1 MEPSLG
7 AMKTKAWFHAAFG
20 ISVGLLTSVTAISG
34 EPLGLVLSGGGAK
47 GAYETGVWKALN
59 EAELT
64 RNVVAISGTSI
75 GAINAALFSCIG
87 KTGEVERIWLDE
99 VDGILS
105 VNEDYLLRFG
115 TPEERE
121 REAAIMKSNIAA
133 DIAAEAKRR
142 KTDVDKLPPEII
154 RTIETKCQSV
164 SAKKLLIRHGNQA
177 LWNSLRGVLKDG
189 CSDGLLDS
197 GKLFSVLT
205 KNLPTFWPSTAPTAY
220 ATALE
225 KLEGGVYSLTL
236 FRLNDGENGSRISEI
251 CASAAIPVGFDTVS
265 IDGKNY
271 VDGGWEAKG
280 GNNVPLGPI
289 LERHPEIKTA
299 IVVYLAD
306 EKHLNRDR
314 FEKNRAAATAAGVR
328 LVEIVP
334 SEDIGGAFGWAV
346 VFDASPETARHLI
359 ELGRKDARK
368 VLVEAGLMKK

>member
-1 MEPSLG
+1 
-7 AMKTKAWFHAAFG
+7 MKTKAWFHAAFG

-59 EAELT
+59 EAELA

-142 KTDVDKLPPEII
+142 KTEVDKLPPEII

-205 KNLPTFWPSTAPTAY
+205 KN
-220 ATALE
+220 
-225 KLEGGVYSLTL
+225 
-236 FRLNDGENGSRISEI
+236 
-251 CASAAIPVGFDTVS
+251 
-265 IDGKNY
+265 GKNY

-334 SEDIGGAFGWAV
+334 SEDIGGAFGWAG
-346 VFDASPETARHLI
+346 VFDASPETAKHLI
-359 ELGRKDARK
+359 ELGRSDARK
-368 VLVEAGLMKK
+368 VLKAAEMENHPTAKGKY